1 MKEKEKKLTTR
12 QWCLYNYLKDM
23 YNINNKY
30 ISKQEI
36 CEALPE
42 HYQIKE
48 GEKRTCVAIE
58 YDVRMI
64 NESPTIQ
71 KIIVSNKNGYKIGNE
86 EEVTQYLN
94 KRFRRDG
101 RNMKLNWQLANKVA
115 LDNQTKLQ
123 LFGNERDF
131 IETFIKEA
139 KND

>member
-1 MKEKEKKLTTR
+1 MSKNKQKELTTR
-12 QWCLYNYLKDM
+12 QWKLYNYLKDM

-30 ISKQEI
+30 ISKREI

-42 HYQIKE
+42 YYQIKD
-48 GEKRTCVAIE
+48 GEKRTCVQIE
-58 YDVRMI
+58 FDIRAI
-64 NESPTIQ
+64 NESQTIQ
-71 KIIVSNKNGYKIGNE
+71 KIIVSNSKGYKIGNQ

-115 LDNQTKLQ
+115 LDHQTRLQ

-131 IETFIKEA
+131 IETFIR
-139 KND
+139 N